1 MRVYTGDVGASG
13 APRVVEPLSCVRV
26 VLSSPF
32 RTRNAECFG
41 WSKGLPLC
49 PRAVVAMA
57 LSGNRSR
64 HRSDPA
70 PRRRVRRLASF
81 DVVDLTNSGGAV
93 LHALCRD
100 GAVLLRPAADER
112 LSEAAATCFEA
123 CSGFFARPFS
133 EKTHHYA
140 ASGVGQAHGYMDY
153 LTDDEGSECFEAKL
167 HYDRRFC
174 WPTKPTGMRAAVEAA
189 ADVQRRS
196 ALMLL
201 DAIVRALPLDVA
213 HIDSLLD
220 ARMASDASRPAS
232 RGGGGGGGV
241 CGGSGGSGGG
251 AASSTLDLEAASH
264 TAMRVWQY
272 THGRPSGWHCDNTL
286 LTLAPRGSSVGL
298 QAKSPVDGASFEPEA
313 LMDETELLAFAGE
326 RHSSPL
332 SAVDRHSLPSI
343 ATDRSGCS
351 PLCRRCPLL
360 SDGWPSARSHA
371 LRRAAAAAAVHATL
385 PSLGCA
391 GRRHAARHPKIRP

>member
-1 MRVYTGDVGASG
+1 
-13 APRVVEPLSCVRV
+13 
-26 VLSSPF
+26 
-32 RTRNAECFG
+32 
-41 WSKGLPLC
+41 
-49 PRAVVAMA
+49 MA

-313 LMDETELLAFAGE
+313 LMDETELLAFAGDA
-326 RHSSPL
+326 L
-332 SAVDRHSLPSI
+332 SFLTAGRVPALMHCVVPPPPPPS
-343 ATDRSGCS
+343 T
-351 PLCRRCPLL
+351 PRCPA
-360 SDGWPSARSHA
+360 SAA
-371 LRRAAAAAAVHATL
+371 PAAATQHGTQRYARKGAPRLSCPFFLRARRGASLRPLLVAAEHPPPPPPLLVAELEHNAGNLRSRWPWKLQGPHASYYQGTQQTW
-385 PSLGCA
+385 
-391 GRRHAARHPKIRP
+391 HAALDK